1 MWAASGAKC
10 EVLFRMWRRGL
21 SQRKKIVVA
30 AAAMIVAV
38 LGLGV
43 IILRGSPGNY
53 WLTPEEFLGRADAQG
68 AGARVGGKIVGGT
81 LETGEGLVS
90 FDIKTAGE
98 KRAMPVR
105 YYSYLP
111 ENFSDL
117 SEVVVEGSWR
127 DGAFDADKI
136 LIRCPENYLPE
147 KATISTYKA
156 LGIRGAL
163 YR

>member
-1 MWAASGAKC
+1 MA
-10 EVLFRMWRRGL
+10 
-21 SQRKKIVVA
+21 VVA
-30 AAAMIVAV
+30 AVVAV
-38 LGLGV
+38 LGISV
-43 IILRGSPGNY
+43 IILRGSSANY

-68 AGARVGGKIVGGT
+68 VGARVGGKIVEGT
-81 LETGEGLVS
+81 LETGGSLIA
-90 FDIKTAGE
+90 FDIKAAGE

-105 YYSYLP
+105 FHSYLP

-136 LIRCPENYLPE
+136 LVRCHDNYMAE
-147 KATISTYKA
+147 KAAISTYKA
-156 LGIRGAL
+156 LGIEGAL